1 MTAVAAIEK
10 AGSKN
15 GADVRAAMA
24 AEGFEFKDTILTG
37 GVKFNETGDLPLEI
51 AKQKLSKKKV
61 VNNKLEVLA

>member
-1 MTAVAAIEK
+1 
-10 AGSKN
+10 
-15 GADVRAAMA
+15 MA